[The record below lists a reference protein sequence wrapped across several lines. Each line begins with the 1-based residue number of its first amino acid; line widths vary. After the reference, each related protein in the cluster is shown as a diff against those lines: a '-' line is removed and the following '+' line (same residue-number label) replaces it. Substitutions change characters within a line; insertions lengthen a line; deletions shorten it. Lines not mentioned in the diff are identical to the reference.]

1 MTSTGAKQ
9 APHVPVLVSEV
20 IGALAIHGGDTVV
33 DGTFGAGGYTQAM
46 LAAGAGRVIGFDR
59 DPEAIE
65 AGRSLVPDP
74 RLTLVEER
82 FSQMDRALADR
93 GIAHVDAIALDIG
106 VSSMQLDR
114 AERGFSFQADGPL
127 DMRMSKSGLT
137 AAEFLNSADEAEI
150 ARVLRDYGEEP
161 RARAIARAIVAARP
175 VERTAELAAIVRRA
189 AGFRP
194 GQKSDPATRTFQAI
208 RIHLNA
214 ELDELEEGL
223 DAAERA
229 QRPGGR
235 LAVVTFHSL
244 EDRIVKRFFRERS
257 GGSPAGSRHRPALV
271 DPAEPTFERVAKPVS
286 PTEREL
292 AANPRARSARLRSAV
307 RTSAPP
313 ARKDCNERSKLR
325 LAVHGRQL
333 RRRGARLLPRLA
345 PRGVRALGA
354 RERRDQDRARPA
366 RSAHAANRNRD
377 SRPPVA
383 ARALECR
390 RLCAVGARRQPV
402 PRGQLRARTARPA
415 GPSGRLQGAR
425 GARLGARARAGES
438 AARRGSTGRI
448 RRSVGGVAERLAP
461 RSQPQDRDAR
471 GPGKNGRR
479 IAPNGRDEVRR
490 QAGYGGEAGAL
501 QGCG

>member
-1 MTSTGAKQ
+1 MTSAGAKQ

-20 IGALAIHGGDTVV
+20 IDALAVHQGDTLV

-65 AGRSLVPDP
+65 AGRSLVPDRYFKEG

-82 FSQMDRALADR
+82 FSQMDRVLAER
-93 GIAHVDAIALDIG
+93 GIGKVDAIALDIG

-114 AERGFSFQADGPL
+114 PERGFSFQGDGPL

-137 AAEFLNSADEAEI
+137 AAEFLNSADEADI

-208 RIHLNA
+208 RIHLNS
-214 ELDELEEGL
+214 ELDELEQGL
-223 DAAERA
+223 AAAERSL
-229 QRPGGR
+229 RPGGR

-257 GGSPAGSRHRPALV
+257 GGTPAGSRHRPALV
-271 DPAEPTFERVAKPVS
+271 DPAEPTFERVARAVS

-307 RTSAPP
+307 RTNAP
-313 ARKDCNERSKLR
+313 ARKE
-325 LAVHGRQL
+325 
-333 RRRGARLLPRLA
+333 
-345 PRGVRALGA
+345 
-354 RERRDQDRARPA
+354 
-366 RSAHAANRNRD
+366 
-377 SRPPVA
+377 
-383 ARALECR
+383 
-390 RLCAVGARRQPV
+390 
-402 PRGQLRARTARPA
+402 
-415 GPSGRLQGAR
+415 RLQ
-425 GARLGARARAGES
+425 
-438 AARRGSTGRI
+438 
-448 RRSVGGVAERLAP
+448 
-461 RSQPQDRDAR
+461 
-471 GPGKNGRR
+471 
-479 IAPNGRDEVRR
+479 
-490 QAGYGGEAGAL
+490 
-501 QGCG
+501 